1 MSLFQTEKDALV
13 FLGLMAYAH
22 KHYDAPVPA
31 PENNGSVT
39 HSKGLNIFAAIT
51 DNVDGEIVGIGQN
64 AIHSQNNPML
74 HAEQLTLK
82 AAIEKINIKRPRNEK
97 TTSVE
102 TYYRELLFNSP
113 NTPGNVLVGGTIYT
127 TLEPCPFCTSAL
139 LVSRMKRIV
148 YVIPDS
154 AYGGAYPYLKS
165 TFYSKYDMS
174 YSALGISCAYNS
186 ELISTARDIH
196 SKILQY
202 VQANPGQNAT
212 LYLDQLQEILKF
224 CYDFMLSLG
233 EGNLITSQGERAINR
248 RTLSDLAGNL

>member
-1 MSLFQTEKDALV
+1 MSLFQTEKDAIV
-13 FLGLMAYAH
+13 FLGLMAYAY
-22 KHYDAPVPA
+22 KCYDAPVPA

-82 AAIEKINIKRPRNEK
+82 AAIERINIKRPRNET

-113 NTPGNVLVGGTIYT
+113 DTPGNFMVGGTIYT

-139 LVSRMKRIV
+139 LVNRMKRIV
-148 YVIPDS
+148 YIIPDS
-154 AYGGAYPYLKS
+154 AYGGAYPYLKAK
-165 TFYSKYDMS
+165 FYDKYDMS
-174 YSALGISCAYNS
+174 YSALDISSAYSS
-186 ELISTARDIH
+186 ELICTARDIH
-196 SKILQY
+196 GVILQY
-202 VQANPGQNAT
+202 VQARPGQNAT
-212 LYLDQLQEILKF
+212 LYLDQQQEMLKI
-224 CYDFMLSLG
+224 CYDFMLSVG
-233 EGNLITSQGERAINR
+233 EGNLITSAGERAINV
-248 RTLSDLAGNL
+248 RTLADLVSRL